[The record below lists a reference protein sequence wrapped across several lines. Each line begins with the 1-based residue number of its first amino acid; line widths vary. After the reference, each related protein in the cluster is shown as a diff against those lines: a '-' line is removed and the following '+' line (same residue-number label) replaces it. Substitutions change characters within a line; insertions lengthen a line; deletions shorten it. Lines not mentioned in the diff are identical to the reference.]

1 MKITK
6 RQLRR
11 IIKEERVKLIQEA
24 GMPDALRNQF
34 DSVDD
39 LAFTIHDIGKGN
51 ADLQQAK
58 DYIGYAVEEML
69 SELYN
74 GVFYS
79 LDVDEAWMKEAFSEA
94 CNEFLSGRRG

>member
-11 IIKEERVKLIQEA
+11 IIKEERAKLLHE
-24 GMPDALRNQF
+24 GLSDSLRNQF
-34 DSVDD
+34 SSVDD
-39 LAFTIHDIGKGN
+39 LGFIMHDISKGN
-51 ADLQQAK
+51 ADLEQAK
-58 DYIGYAVEEML
+58 DYVERAVDEVL
-69 SELYN
+69 GELYN

-79 LDVDEAWMKEAFSEA
+79 LDVDEAWMKAAFTEA